1 VNANV
6 CVCVCVCVR
15 ARVCVIMTITNV
27 RNENVRRT
35 QTQLCKN
42 DQKDLLEL
50 ALRVVH
56 LLDNADH
63 AIPVRREVGVGAAST
78 VRSGA
83 MLARNAWVPV

>member
-1 VNANV
+1 MQM
-6 CVCVCVCVR
+6 CVCVCVCAR
-15 ARVCVIMTITNV
+15 ARVCVCVIMTITNV

-35 QTQLCKN
+35 QTQLCN
-42 DQKDLLEL
+42 IDQKDLLEL